1 MGPQMHD
8 MKEESLRST
17 VKRTHS
23 ALAKIALQAL
33 KATSWTEVEDEKAK
47 SQRQNWLHNLY
58 T

>member
-1 MGPQMHD
+1 MHD

-33 KATSWTEVEDEKAK
+33 KATSWTAVEDEKAK